1 MMHTH
6 ILARHTE
13 YVVNYLYVGENGV
26 SRPPLKDTKSKPY
39 RKALYP
45 MTTQLES
52 AHIFHLTHEEE
63 EQLHEVIA
71 RSYLSTAEDVH
82 EYLKRGGK
90 LALEWC
96 ATDAHMWSYE
106 DDTYAPCC
114 HLKLLAFDVQPGKN
128 KYDLKDTDSALEATS
143 ELLILDSTV
152 DGESPEPYVAVEDA
166 LLEHLNITREDITL
180 KMDNF

>member
-1 MMHTH
+1 MTNQLKSTH
-6 ILARHTE
+6 IFR
-13 YVVNYLYVGENGV
+13 
-26 SRPPLKDTKSKPY
+26 
-39 RKALYP
+39 
-45 MTTQLES
+45 
-52 AHIFHLTHEEE
+52 LTREEE

-90 LALEWC
+90 LALEWR
-96 ATDAHMWSYE
+96 ATDTHMWSYE

-128 KYDLKDTDSALEATS
+128 KYDFKDADSVLEANS

-166 LLEHLNITREDITL
+166 LLGKLNITREDITL

>member
-1 MMHTH
+1 
-6 ILARHTE
+6 
-13 YVVNYLYVGENGV
+13 
-26 SRPPLKDTKSKPY
+26 
-39 RKALYP
+39 
-45 MTTQLES
+45 
-52 AHIFHLTHEEE
+52 
-63 EQLHEVIA
+63 
-71 RSYLSTAEDVH
+71 
-82 EYLKRGGK
+82 
-90 LALEWC
+90 
-96 ATDAHMWSYE
+96 MWSYE

-166 LLEHLNITREDITL
+166 LLEQLNITREDITL

>member
-1 MMHTH
+1 
-6 ILARHTE
+6 
-13 YVVNYLYVGENGV
+13 
-26 SRPPLKDTKSKPY
+26 
-39 RKALYP
+39 
-45 MTTQLES
+45 MTSQLES
-52 AHIFHLTHEEE
+52 AHIFHLTHKEE
-63 EQLHEVIA
+63 EQLHEVIE

-90 LALEWC
+90 LALEWR
-96 ATDAHMWSYE
+96 ATDTHMWSYE

-128 KYDLKDTDSALEATS
+128 KYDFKDADSVLEATS

-152 DGESPEPYVAVEDA
+152 DGEAPEPYVAVEDA
-166 LLEHLNITREDITL
+166 LLGELNITREDITF

>member
-1 MMHTH
+1 
-6 ILARHTE
+6 
-13 YVVNYLYVGENGV
+13 
-26 SRPPLKDTKSKPY
+26 LKDTKPKPY

-52 AHIFHLTHEEE
+52 AHIFHLTREEE

-96 ATDAHMWSYE
+96 ATDTHMWSYE

-128 KYDLKDTDSALEATS
+128 KYDFKDADSVLEANS

-166 LLEHLNITREDITL
+166 LLGKLNITREDITL

>member
-1 MMHTH
+1 
-6 ILARHTE
+6 
-13 YVVNYLYVGENGV
+13 
-26 SRPPLKDTKSKPY
+26 
-39 RKALYP
+39 

-52 AHIFHLTHEEE
+52 AHIFHLTHKEE
-63 EQLHEVIA
+63 EQLREVIG

-96 ATDAHMWSYE
+96 ATDTHMWSYE

-128 KYDLKDTDSALEATS
+128 KYDFKDADSVLEATS

-152 DGESPEPYVAVEDA
+152 DGEAPEPYVAVEDA
-166 LLEHLNITREDITL
+166 LLGELNITREDITL